1 MSYYGDGRVTSD
13 FVGLAR
19 RRRQQ
24 AEPDHTR
31 MYFTGC
37 AGNVAA
43 GKYNEGSHDARVAL
57 TNKIHDAMVES
68 DAAIQSSSVHHVTW
82 RTVTLTPP
90 PRKDPS
96 LGSLQEQMNNKQG
109 STASRS
115 RPAYEIA
122 LKQRSPDKPIV
133 LSALHLGPVVL
144 LHLPGE
150 CFVEYQ
156 LRAQSLAP
164 DRFVAVAAYGDGD
177 LGMFL

>member
-1 MSYYGDGRVTSD
+1 MQRAKCYRCAAVRVKCTIARDARRANRSLFKDHSIRSRKQSDCVAPLLRLPSHELYGDGRVTSD

-43 GKYNEGSHDARVAL
+43 GKYNDGSHDARVAL

-90 PRKDPS
+90 TAKRSK
-96 LGSLQEQMNNKQG
+96 LRITTGANEQQ
-109 STASRS
+109 TR
-115 RPAYEIA
+115 
-122 LKQRSPDKPIV
+122 
-133 LSALHLGPVVL
+133 LH
-144 LHLPGE
+144 
-150 CFVEYQ
+150 C
-156 LRAQSLAP
+156 QSQPTCL
-164 DRFVAVAAYGDGD
+164 
-177 LGMFL
+177 

>member
-1 MSYYGDGRVTSD
+1 
-13 FVGLAR
+13 
-19 RRRQQ
+19 
-24 AEPDHTR
+24 
-31 MYFTGC
+31 
-37 AGNVAA
+37 
-43 GKYNEGSHDARVAL
+43 
-57 TNKIHDAMVES
+57 
-68 DAAIQSSSVHHVTW
+68 
-82 RTVTLTPP
+82 
-90 PRKDPS
+90 
-96 LGSLQEQMNNKQG
+96 MNNKQG

-164 DRFVAVAAYGDGD
+164 DRFVAVAAYGDGGPWYVPVKEEYPHGGYEVSVAFCD
-177 LGMFL
+177 PPLMT